1 METQNNTVTG
11 AEIQS
16 AAQLN
21 DRGEVL
27 AVWVIAGNSAVNP
40 FRWCILGS
48 GETEA
53 AAWAESGYSKRKRGV
68 RAEHISWEHYDRIQG
83 AAY

>member
-1 METQNNTVTG
+1 MTANTTENTTG
-11 AEIQS
+11 AGAT

-21 DRGEVL
+21 DRGEAL
-27 AVWVIAGNSAVNP
+27 AVWVIAANSAVNP
-40 FRWCILGS
+40 FRWCILGM

-68 RAEHISWEHYDRIQG
+68 RAEHISWEQYDRIQ
-83 AAY
+83 ASA